1 MTRLPRRSRFSRS
14 VRAAGTFLI
23 MAAAACSES
32 NGPEKIGPPTSL
44 IVASGAQNELRAPA
58 GTAISTPV
66 TLRVVDANGRGVK
79 GQTVNF
85 AVTAGGGSLAAATA
99 TTDANGNV
107 TLPTWTLGKSAVA
120 QTVHATSG
128 SFSADVNASVRSDYG
143 IEVRFFG
150 DAMSAEHQALFTNA
164 AARLRGIVTGDLIN
178 VQISEPIDLATSCG
192 MTGLPSIAEPID
204 DVIIYAAVQTIDG
217 AGKVLAQAGPCL
229 VRTAQYN
236 RLTVVG
242 VMSFDIADLEGLANG
257 GRLQDVITHEMLH
270 VLGIGTLW
278 QTRNL
283 LSGKGTDT
291 VNYVG
296 SLARVG
302 CVDSGGGAACAASV
316 PVENTGGSGTRDGH
330 WRESTFDAELMTGYA
345 EKGDMPLSVMTVAA
359 LEDLGYAI
367 NREAKDVYSV
377 PTQSAIAARVAAE
390 PKEEW
395 ERELPNLWSISTA
408 GRLELLRSGTQKL
421 P

>member
-1 MTRLPRRSRFSRS
+1 MLELTLPVPESRFPVPESLDLGPRAPNRGVYVGFRRTPVGAGSSSDLGRRRSVLFVVASMRISGMTRPPRHSRFPLSA
-14 VRAAGTFLI
+14 RAAGTFRSLTLGACL
-23 MAAAACSES
+23 MAAAAACSES
-32 NGPEKIGPPTSL
+32 NGPENIGPPSSL
-44 IVASGAQNELRAPA
+44 IVASGATTELRGFA
-58 GTAISTPV
+58 GTAVSTPV

-79 GQTVNF
+79 GQTVTF
-85 AVTAGGGSLAAATA
+85 AVTAGGGSLSAATA

-128 SFSADVNASVRSDYG
+128 TFSADVNASVRSDYA

-164 AARLRGIVTGDLIN
+164 AARLRGIVTGDVIN
-178 VQISEPIDLATSCG
+178 VQMSEAIDLATSCG
-192 MTGLPSIAEPID
+192 VSGLPSVMEQID

-217 AGKVLAQAGPCL
+217 PGKVLAQAGPCL

-242 VMSFDIADLEGLANG
+242 VMSFDIADLDQLASG

-316 PVENTGGSGTRDGH
+316 PVENTGGAGTRDGH
-330 WRESTFDAELMTGYA
+330 WRESTFD
-345 EKGDMPLSVMTVAA
+345 
-359 LEDLGYAI
+359 
-367 NREAKDVYSV
+367 
-377 PTQSAIAARVAAE
+377 
-390 PKEEW
+390 
-395 ERELPNLWSISTA
+395 
-408 GRLELLRSGTQKL
+408 
-421 P
+421 